1 MPEVSYKT
9 SQGMK
14 KKTFP
19 YNKSGV
25 SQARK
30 FAKET
35 NGKLNMSLNKS
46 AKLKYKKSYA

>member
-9 SQGMK
+9 SQGTK
-14 KKTFP
+14 KKIFP
-19 YNKSGV
+19 YNKTGV

-35 NGKLNMSLNKS
+35 NGKVNMSLNKS
-46 AKLKYKKSYA
+46 AKLNYKKANG